1 MERITRLSFL
11 IAALIVIA
19 TSLFL
24 YSALSRSS
32 ASSQRLYLTYE
43 ALDILHEIR
52 ENYVEAELTAR
63 NYASSRDPAELKK
76 NALLLTRIHT
86 NIMALK
92 PLVKDSPVSQQKL
105 HQLANA
111 FARRNPMLDASSL
124 TPPIANVSVPL
135 AQERLNFFQHAYS
148 LESEELRVFRD
159 IGDKAQDRYRATVT
173 TLSVVAATGLLLLI
187 AAYRNMIAQVRARRS
202 AVRQKSQS
210 NALLRLTADSVEGMI
225 LYVDRDQR
233 YQFHNKAYAH
243 LVGRADDAI
252 VGATV
257 EQVLGKD
264 LYAQSKDLIDQALAG
279 QAAAG
284 KRQHVLADGSTMEV
298 HVSYVP
304 HLGDDGAVQGFF
316 GQITDITE
324 FKRKEALLLEK
335 TTFQKAILDS
345 AHISIIT
352 VDREGIIRSLNVGA
366 ERMLG
371 YSADELIGTATPARY
386 HDEEET
392 RARAHA
398 MSLEL
403 GMPIDP
409 KHSVFIERANR
420 GHVDDGEWTY
430 VRKDGSRLPVFLS
443 ITALRAG
450 QDEIIGYLGI
460 AFDITRQ
467 KETEAQLQQARA
479 EAEAASRAKSAFLAT
494 MSHEIRT
501 PMNGVLGV
509 AEVLARTRLA
519 EHQADMV
526 QIIRD
531 SAGVLLNLIDDILDF
546 SKIEAGRLELEQ
558 APLSIRDLAEGICTS
573 LLPVAAAKGVDLD
586 LFVSPDIPE
595 CVMSDDVRLRQVL
608 YNLLGNAIKF
618 SGGQPGQGGR
628 VRLRAEVAQ
637 VTPLQIV
644 FRIID
649 NGIGIT
655 PEALGKLFTTF
666 TQAEASTTRRFGGT
680 GLGLAI
686 CKRLVELAQGEISV
700 DSAPGVGST
709 FTVVLPFKLAVEQPL
724 PTLPDLTGLDCIVV
738 ENQNR
743 AAADLCAYLAPQG
756 ASVRIA
762 ADLADA
768 ARLAT
773 GVAAPVVVVHD
784 ARDRQATERTLQDVF
799 AGASNVRHLLLTRGS
814 RRQARIDAPDVVS
827 LDADALLRRSF
838 LRAVA
843 VAASRASPEIWQDQA
858 CHQLATEFAPPSIA
872 EARIQGRLIL
882 VAEDDAINQKVILR
896 QLGLLGYA
904 AEIAG
909 NGSEALRLWRNS
921 KYALLLTDLHMP
933 ELDGYGLAKA
943 IRAEEPQGQRLP
955 ILALTADA
963 LRGKSRRASAAGMD
977 DYLTKPVPLDVL
989 QQALEKWMPPA
1000 GAAAPAATLPVS
1012 DNAVADMVVV
1022 DVSVLIKLV
1031 GADDDAVRELLI
1043 DYLKAARQQAAELR
1057 QALEAGNI
1065 GLVGFLGHKL
1075 KSSSRSVGALALG
1088 DICAELENAGN
1099 AADKDTVLETMP
1111 KFEAALA
1118 AAEKS
1123 IDDLLAKYNEKR
1135 GGHEP

>member
-1 MERITRLSFL
+1 MERITRLNFL

-19 TSLFL
+19 ASLFL

-32 ASSQRLYLTYE
+32 AFSQRLYQTHQ
-43 ALDILHEIR
+43 ALDILHQIR
-52 ENYVEAELTAR
+52 EDYLEAELTAR
-63 NYASSRDPAELKK
+63 SYASSQDPAELEK
-76 NALLLTRIHT
+76 NARRLARIDDS
-86 NIMALK
+86 ILALK
-92 PLVKDSPVSQQKL
+92 PLVAGSPVSQQQL
-105 HQLANA
+105 HQLTMA
-111 FARRNPMLDASSL
+111 FAKRNPMLDASSL
-124 TPPIANVSVPL
+124 APSTVSVNLPL
-135 AQERLNFFQHAYS
+135 AQERVNFFQHAYT
-148 LESEELRVFRD
+148 LESEELRVFRN
-159 IGDKAQDRYRATVT
+159 IANLTQERYRATVT
-173 TLSVVAATGLLLLI
+173 TLAVVTAIGLLLLM
-187 AAYRNMIAQVRARRS
+187 AGYRNIVLQIRAR
-202 AVRQKSQS
+202 AKSEQQQRQS

-225 LYVDRDQR
+225 VYIDRDQR

-257 EQVLGKD
+257 EQVLGED
-264 LYAQSKDLIDQALAG
+264 LYAQSKDLIEQALAG
-279 QAAAG
+279 QAATG

-304 HLGDDGAVQGFF
+304 HLGDDGTAQGFF
-316 GQITDITE
+316 GQITDITK
-324 FKRKEALLLEK
+324 FRRKEALLLEK

-345 AHISIIT
+345 AHFSIIT
-352 VDREGIIRSLNVGA
+352 VDCEGIIRSLNVGA

-371 YSADELIGTATPARY
+371 YSADELIGKATPARY

-403 GMPIDP
+403 GVEIDP
-409 KHSVFIERANR
+409 EHSVFIERAKR
-420 GHVDDGEWTY
+420 GQADEGEWIY

-450 QDEIIGYLGI
+450 QDEVIGYLGI

-467 KETEAQLQQARA
+467 KETEAQLKQARA
-479 EAEAASRAKSAFLAT
+479 EAEAASSAKSAFLAT

-509 AEVLARTRLA
+509 TEVLARTRLA

-526 QIIRD
+526 QTIRD
-531 SAGVLLNLIDDILDF
+531 SAGVLLDLIDDILDF
-546 SKIEAGRLELEQ
+546 SKIEAGRLELER
-558 APLSIRDLAEGICTS
+558 APLSIRELVEGICTS
-573 LLPVAAAKGVDLD
+573 LLPVAAAKGVELG

-595 CVMSDDVRLRQVL
+595 QVMSDDVRLRQIL
-608 YNLLGNAIKF
+608 YNLMGNAIKF
-618 SGGQPGQGGR
+618 SGDQPGRNGQ
-628 VRLRAEVAQ
+628 VRLRAEVVQA
-637 VTPLQIV
+637 TPLQIA

-649 NGIGIT
+649 NGIGMT
-655 PEALGKLFTTF
+655 PQARSKLFTAF

-686 CKRLVELAQGEISV
+686 CKRLVELAQGEIVV
-700 DSAPGVGST
+700 DSTPGVGST
-709 FTVVLPFKLAVEQPL
+709 FTVRLPFTLAAEQPPL
-724 PTLPDLTGLDCIVV
+724 VLPDLTGLACIIV
-738 ENQNR
+738 EDQHR

-756 ASVRIA
+756 AQVRIA

-773 GVAAPVVVVHD
+773 GLAAPVVVVHD
-784 ARDRQATERTLQDVF
+784 ARDRQAIERTLEYVF
-799 AGASNVRHLLLTRGS
+799 AGASNVRHLLLTRGGW
-814 RRQARIDAPDVVS
+814 RQARIDAPDVVS
-827 LDADALLRRSF
+827 LDADALLRQCF

-843 VAASRASPEIWQDQA
+843 VAAGRASPEIWQDLA
-858 CHQLATEFAPPSIA
+858 SHQMETEFAPPSIA
-872 EARIQGRLIL
+872 EARAQGRLIL
-882 VAEDDAINQKVILR
+882 VAEDDLINQKVILR

-904 AEIAG
+904 AELAG
-909 NGSEALRLWRNS
+909 NGAEALRLWRS
-921 KYALLLTDLHMP
+921 GKYALLLTDLHMP
-933 ELDGYGLAKA
+933 ELDGYGLTKA
-943 IRAEEPQGQRLP
+943 IRAEEPAEQRLP

-963 LRGKSRRASAAGMD
+963 LRGESRRASAAGMD
-977 DYLTKPVPLDVL
+977 DYLTKPVLLDVL

-1000 GAAAPAATLPVS
+1000 AATAPAALLSAPYK
-1012 DNAVADMVVV
+1012 VAEDAGEV
-1022 DVSVLIKLV
+1022 DVGVLIKLV
-1031 GADDDAVRELLI
+1031 GADGDVVRELLT
-1043 DYLKAARQQAAELR
+1043 DYLRTARQQAAELK

-1065 GLVGFLGHKL
+1065 GLVGALGHKL

-1088 DICAELENAGN
+1088 DVCAEMENAGK
-1099 AADKDTVLETMP
+1099 AANKDGVLEAWP

-1123 IDDLLAKYNEKR
+1123 IGDLLAKWGR
-1135 GGHEP
+1135 EP